1 MCGFGYVLRS
11 GAVLVLWVGLES
23 LAMGGARVWWVALES
38 VGGALCLG
46 GLDTVFTGPFDP
58 YGLPALGFC

>member
-1 MCGFGYVLRS
+1 MCGFGYVLTS

-38 VGGALCLG
+38 GGR
-46 GLDTVFTGPFDP
+46 GLVFGWAGHCVYRSF
-58 YGLPALGFC
+58 